1 MRLVPNALTLFR
13 LAAAPFLAWLL
24 LSRAF
29 RPALFLALIAGLSDW
44 FDGFTARRLGV
55 TGRTGAVLDPAA
67 DKTLLVTLFLVLG
80 VTGRIPVWMVALAVA
95 RDVVIVTGV
104 FLLWALRGIRHFSPA
119 PLGKI
124 STFFQI
130 LLVLLTLV
138 CAAYPN
144 GLHAVVVRIS
154 LLLSAVFT
162 VLSGADYVRRGFM
175 LARSVRAV

>member
-29 RPALFLALIAGLSDW
+29 RQALFLTLIAGLSDW
-44 FDGFTARRLGV
+44 LDGFTARRFGV

-80 VTGRIPVWMVALAVA
+80 VTGRIPVWMVVLAVA
-95 RDVVIVTGV
+95 RDIVIVTGV
-104 FLLWALRGIRHFSPA
+104 FLLWAFRGIRHFSPA

-144 GLHAVVVRIS
+144 SLHIFLMRIS

-162 VLSGADYVRRGFM
+162 VLSGVDYVRRGLV
-175 LARSVRAV
+175 LARSMRAA